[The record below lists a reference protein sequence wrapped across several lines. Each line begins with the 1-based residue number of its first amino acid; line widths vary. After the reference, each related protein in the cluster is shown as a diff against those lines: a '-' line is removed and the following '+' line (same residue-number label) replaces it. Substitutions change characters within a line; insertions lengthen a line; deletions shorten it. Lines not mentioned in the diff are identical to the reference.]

1 MDQEAG
7 DLIAVDYGLNQS
19 LSGPSRRRV
28 LRDADMDQPPPTEGK
43 YDEDVEHAE
52 PGRHDREVVAGP
64 SLLNVV
70 PDERRPALTSTARQ
84 P

>member
-28 LRDADMDQPPPTEGK
+28 LCDADMDQPPPTEGEN
-43 YDEDVEHAE
+43 DEDVEHAE
-52 PGRHDREVVAGP
+52 PGRHDRE
-64 SLLNVV
+64 
-70 PDERRPALTSTARQ
+70 
-84 P
+84 